1 MTLKVLSNISVT
13 EDGDDTI
20 IYLKNGQPYEDKGF
34 KVVILD
40 ITGGVDTFS
49 GGFLSELV

>member
-1 MTLKVLSNISVT
+1 MTLKVLSIISIT
-13 EDGDDTI
+13 EDGDGTI

-34 KVVILD
+34 KVVISD
-40 ITGGVDTFS
+40 ITGLVDTFI